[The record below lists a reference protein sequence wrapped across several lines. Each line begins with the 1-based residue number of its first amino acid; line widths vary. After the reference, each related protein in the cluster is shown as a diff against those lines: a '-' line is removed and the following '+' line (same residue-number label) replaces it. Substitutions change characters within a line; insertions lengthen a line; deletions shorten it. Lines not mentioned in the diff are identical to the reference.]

1 MITVETI
8 RAAHDRI
15 REQILDTPCKRSRT
29 LSTMTQCEL
38 FLKFENLQFTASFK
52 ERGAANR
59 LLTLTDGEAQLG
71 VIAVSAGNHAQG
83 VAYHCNRLNIPAT
96 IVMPRFTPFVKVE
109 NTERFGAHVVLE
121 GDSFGQAREAMLS
134 IAAERGMT
142 IVHPYDDEAVIAGQ
156 GTIALEMLTA
166 HPDLDTLVVP
176 VGGGGMI
183 SGIAVA
189 AKAIKPDIS
198 VVGVQSDH
206 FCAAAIEWSKARS
219 RVLPPNPSLPGGPT
233 LAEGI
238 AVEYPGEL
246 TMPVISSLVDEML
259 LVTEA
264 QIERAI
270 LTLLDIEKT
279 VAEGAGAAGLA
290 AIFAHPDLFAGKRV
304 GMVLCGGNIDALT
317 LSDIVQRQLAHS
329 SRLARLHVSAPDSPG
344 SLARIARIVGEVGA
358 NIEQVSHQRA
368 FADLPVRY
376 VKVELV
382 LSIRGQAH
390 LNKVI
395 AALEADKLPTTRA

>member
-1 MITVETI
+1 MVTIDDI
-8 RAAHDRI
+8 RAAHERI
-15 REQILDTPCKRSRT
+15 RAQILDTPCKRSRT
-29 LSTMTQCEL
+29 LSAMTQCEL

-59 LLTLTDGEAQLG
+59 LLTLTEAEARLG

-109 NTERFGAHVVLE
+109 NTERFGATVVLD
-121 GDSFGQAREAMLS
+121 GDSFSEARQAMLK

-156 GTIALEMLTA
+156 GTIALEMLA
-166 HPDLDTLVVP
+166 SNPDLETLVVP

-183 SGIAVA
+183 SGMAVA
-189 AKAIKPDIS
+189 AKAINPDIRL
-198 VVGVQSDH
+198 VGVQADH
-206 FCAAAIEWSKARS
+206 FCAAANQWSQAKQQA
-219 RVLPPNPSLPGGPT
+219 LPTNSAEPGGPT

-238 AVEYPGEL
+238 AVEHPGEL
-246 TMPVISSLVDEML
+246 TMPIISTLVDEML
-259 LVTEA
+259 LVTET

-290 AIFAHPDLFAGKRV
+290 AILAHPDEFAGRRV

-329 SRLARLHVSAPDSPG
+329 SRLARLNVSAPDSPG

-390 LNKVI
+390 LNRVI